1 MKNKMENYKEIIK
14 DLEKRG
20 IALLDLEICNEIEW
34 QQDKELTE
42 QQLELIYNTVERAYL
57 KSVYITIEQLVR
69 YCIKNVD
76 KIYDMDVYD
85 MAEWCCLAE
94 LGEISIKNGCMPVE
108 VPDFTRGAW
117 KKTDGF
123 KYAFSDG
130 TMR

>member
-1 MKNKMENYKEIIK
+1 MKNKMEKYKEIIK

-20 IALLDLEICNEIEW
+20 IALLDLEICNEIEC
-34 QQDKELTE
+34 QKDKELTE

-85 MAEWCCLAE
+85 II
-94 LGEISIKNGCMPVE
+94 GECS
-108 VPDFTRGAW
+108 
-117 KKTDGF
+117 
-123 KYAFSDG
+123 YY
-130 TMR
+130 

>member
-20 IALLDLEICNEIEW
+20 IALLDLEICNEIEC

-57 KSVYITIEQLVR
+57 KSSEITIEQLVR

-76 KIYDMDVYD
+76 KIYDMGIYD
-85 MAEWCCLAE
+85 IIDEC
-94 LGEISIKNGCMPVE
+94 N
-108 VPDFTRGAW
+108 F
-117 KKTDGF
+117 
-123 KYAFSDG
+123 Y
-130 TMR
+130 

>member
-85 MAEWCCLAE
+85 IIDEC
-94 LGEISIKNGCMPVE
+94 S
-108 VPDFTRGAW
+108 F
-117 KKTDGF
+117 
-123 KYAFSDG
+123 Y
-130 TMR
+130 